1 MSVKTIIFTVA
12 TLCVAVWSYP
22 MNFEY
27 AMEPDSYYE
36 ESPYELTQENASP
49 LDDISSLTHPLKHL
63 QELSRN
69 RRSPFGAFGSRNNF
83 PTGGFSQTAGFGQG
97 PFSASVSQDFNHRG
111 IGGPQTFNTGANFA
125 NPNTGSGVNFGL
137 SKTPSFGGS
146 ATAGGSI
153 NLHHTPNGNL
163 NAVGQHTQ
171 HYDKDW
177 NRVGQSN
184 FAGLQF
190 QNKDT
195 SVGVGAT
202 RIEPVFG
209 KGETQYGLN
218 VEKKF

>member
-1 MSVKTIIFTVA
+1 MFEKTIIFTLA
-12 TLCVAVWSYP
+12 TVCVVVSSYP
-22 MNFEY
+22 MNFEDE
-27 AMEPDSYYE
+27 A
-36 ESPYELTQENASP
+36 ELYSDYITIPAQ
-49 LDDISSLTHPLKHL
+49 
-63 QELSRN
+63 RV
-69 RRSPFGAFGSRNNF
+69 RRSPFGAFGSRNNN
-83 PTGGFSQTAGFGQG
+83 PGGGFSNNAGFQHG
-97 PFSASVSQDFNHRG
+97 PFSASVSQGFNRHG
-111 IGGPQTFNTGANFA
+111 MGGPQTFSGGANFA
-125 NPNTGSGVNFGL
+125 NPNTGSGVNFGVN
-137 SKTPSFGGS
+137 KTPSFGGS

-184 FAGLQF
+184 FAGLQY

-202 RIEPVFG
+202 HVDPKWG
-209 KGETQYGLN
+209 KGETQYGVN